1 MKNALLLTCL
11 LVFPLLL
18 TANQATAQT
27 TSLYFPPV
35 TGSTWAT
42 TTPASLGWCQPQ
54 LDSLIAFAG
63 RKSSKS
69 LLILKDGRLVVEHY
83 YGTYTADSAWYWA
96 SAGKSLTAT
105 LVGLARQDGILSLT
119 DSTSKYL
126 GRWTSATRPQQ
137 RQIQL
142 LHQLTMTT
150 GLDDS
155 PPAPCDNESTTPG
168 CLLYLASPATRWAY
182 HTGAYRT
189 LQNVLVQ
196 ASGVANMTTYTSQ
209 RLGTR
214 IGMTGLWA
222 NDVFYSKARSM
233 ARFGLFILARG
244 SWNGTQIMTDT
255 AYFRRMTTSSQ
266 TLNRSYGYLWW
277 LNGQS
282 SYKLPGSQITL
293 PGPLIPSAPADLIAA
308 LGKNDQKIYVVPSLG
323 LVVVRQGNT
332 AGASRLAASSFDT
345 ELWTKIMAAISCR
358 PTATAVASEAAGFL
372 AFPNPATET
381 LTLRQ
386 PAQSAAAVRLLD
398 ALGREVLRQP
408 TAGAEMSVSVAA
420 LVPGLYAA
428 QWLDAGGRVLM
439 SRKVA
444 RQ

>member
-1 MKNALLLTCL
+1 MKQLLLL
-11 LVFPLLL
+11 ISLGIFLLL
-18 TANQATAQT
+18 QCPTSAQAQT
-27 TSLYFPPV
+27 TPLYFPPL
-35 TGSTWAT
+35 TGTTWAS
-42 TTPASLGWCQPQ
+42 TTPASLGWCQTP
-54 LDSLIAFAG
+54 LDSLLAFAG
-63 RKSSKS
+63 RKGSKS
-69 LLILKDGRLVVEHY
+69 LLILKDGRMVVEQY

-105 LVGLARQDGILSLT
+105 LVGLARQDGLLSLT
-119 DSTSKYL
+119 DSTSRYL

-155 PPAPCDNESTTPG
+155 PPAPCDNESTTPS
-168 CLLYLASPATRWAY
+168 CLRYFAPPATRWAY

-189 LQNVLVQ
+189 LQDVLVQ
-196 ASGVANMTTYTSQ
+196 ASGATTITQYTNQ

-214 IGMTGLWA
+214 IGLTGLWA

-244 SWNGTQIMTDT
+244 TWNGTQIMTDT
-255 AYFRRMTTSSQ
+255 AYFRRMTTPSQ

-282 SYKLPGSQITL
+282 SYKLPGAQLTL

-323 LVVVRQGNT
+323 LVVVRQGQS

-345 ELWTKIMAAISCR
+345 ELWTKIMAVFCR
-358 PTATAVASEAAGFL
+358 PTAAAATSEAAGYSV
-372 AFPNPATET
+372 FPNPATEM

-386 PAQSAAAVRLLD
+386 PAQTAAAVRLTD
-398 ALGREVLRQP
+398 ALGREVWHQP
-408 TAGAEMSVSVAA
+408 VVGTEASVPVAA
-420 LVPGLYAA
+420 LAPGFYTA
-428 QWLDAGGRVLM
+428 QWLDAGGRVLA

>member
-1 MKNALLLTCL
+1 MKNALLRTSL
-11 LVFPLLL
+11 LFLALLL
-18 TANQATAQT
+18 PPGRATAQT
-27 TSLYFPPV
+27 ASLYFPPL
-35 TGSTWAT
+35 TGSTWAS
-42 TTPASLGWCQPQ
+42 TTPASLGWCQTP
-54 LDSLIAFAG
+54 LDSLLVFAG
-63 RKSSKS
+63 RKGSKS
-69 LLILKDGRLVVEHY
+69 LLILKDGRMVVEQY

-105 LVGLARQDGILSLT
+105 LVGLARQDGLLSLT
-119 DSTSKYL
+119 DSTSQYL
-126 GRWTSATRPQQ
+126 GRWTSAPRPQQ

-155 PPAPCDNESTTPG
+155 PPAPCDNESTTPS
-168 CLLYLASPATRWAY
+168 CLRYLAPPATRWAY

-196 ASGVANMTTYTSQ
+196 ASGATSMTAYTSQ
-209 RLGTR
+209 RLGNR

-244 SWNGTQIMTDT
+244 SWNGTPIMTDA
-255 AYFRRMTTSSQ
+255 AYFQAMTTPSQ

-282 SYKLPGSQITL
+282 SYRLPGSQVNF
-293 PGPLIPSAPADLIAA
+293 PGAVIPAAPADMIAA

-323 LVVVRQGNT
+323 LVVVRQGQS
-332 AGASRLAASSFDT
+332 AGASRLAASSFDN
-345 ELWTKIMAAISCR
+345 ELWTKIMAIFCR
-358 PTATAVASEAAGFL
+358 PTATAAAAEAAGFL

-386 PAQSAAAVRLLD
+386 PVQSTTTVRLLD

-408 TAGAEMSVSVAA
+408 TAGPQTSVSVAA
-420 LVPGLYAA
+420 LVPGLYTA
-428 QWLDAGGRVLM
+428 QWLDASGRTLM

-444 RQ
+444 RE

>member
-1 MKNALLLTCL
+1 MKNALLLTS
-11 LVFPLLL
+11 LLL
-18 TANQATAQT
+18 IALLLPPGRATAQT
-27 TSLYFPPV
+27 ASLYFPPL
-35 TGSTWAT
+35 TGSTWAS
-42 TTPASLGWCQPQ
+42 TTPASLGWCQTP
-54 LDSLIAFAG
+54 LDSLLVFAG
-63 RKSSKS
+63 RKGSKS
-69 LLILKDGRLVVEHY
+69 LLILKDGRMVVEQY

-105 LVGLARQDGILSLT
+105 LVGLARQDGLLSLT
-119 DSTSKYL
+119 DSTSQYL
-126 GRWTSATRPQQ
+126 GRWTSAPRPQQ

-155 PPAPCDNESTTPG
+155 PPAPCDNESTTPS
-168 CLLYLASPATRWAY
+168 CLRYLAPPATRWAY

-196 ASGVANMTTYTSQ
+196 ASGAASMTAYTSQ
-209 RLGTR
+209 RLGNR

-244 SWNGTQIMTDT
+244 SWNGTPIMTDA
-255 AYFRRMTTSSQ
+255 AYFQAMTTPSQ

-282 SYKLPGSQITL
+282 SYRLPGSQVNF
-293 PGPLIPSAPADLIAA
+293 PGAVIPAAPADMIAA

-323 LVVVRQGNT
+323 LVVVRQGQS
-332 AGASRLAASSFDT
+332 AGASRLAASSFDN
-345 ELWTKIMAAISCR
+345 ELWTKIMAIFCR
-358 PTATAVASEAAGFL
+358 PTATAAAAEAAGFL
-372 AFPNPATET
+372 AFPNPAAET

-386 PAQSAAAVRLLD
+386 PVQSTTTVRLLD

-408 TAGAEMSVSVAA
+408 TAGPQTSVSVAA
-420 LVPGLYAA
+420 LVPGLYTA
-428 QWLDAGGRVLM
+428 QWLDASGRTLM

-444 RQ
+444 RE

>member
-1 MKNALLLTCL
+1 MKNALLLLSL
-11 LVFPLLL
+11 LVLLL
-18 TANQATAQT
+18 APNVTQAQT
-27 TSLYFPPV
+27 GALYFPPL
-35 TGSTWAT
+35 TGNTWAS
-42 TTPASLGWCQPQ
+42 TTPASLGWCQTP

-63 RKSSKS
+63 RKGSKS
-69 LLILKDGRLVVEHY
+69 LLILKDGRMVVEHY

-105 LVGLARQDGILSLT
+105 LVGLAQQDGMLSLN
-119 DSTSKYL
+119 DSTSNYL

-137 RQIQL
+137 RQIL
-142 LHQLTMTT
+142 IRHHLAMTT

-155 PPAPCDNESTTPG
+155 PTAPCDNESTTPN
-168 CLLYLASPATRWAY
+168 CLRYFAPTATRWAY

-189 LQNVLVQ
+189 LQDVLVQ
-196 ASGVANMTTYTSQ
+196 ASGTASITAYTNQ
-209 RLGTR
+209 RLGNR

-244 SWNGTQIMTDT
+244 AWNGTQIMTDT
-255 AYFRRMTTSSQ
+255 AYFRRMTTPSQ
-266 TLNRSYGYLWW
+266 ALNHSYGYLWW

-282 SYKLPGSQITL
+282 SYKLPGAQVTL
-293 PGPLIPSAPADLIAA
+293 PGPLVPAAPADMLAA

-323 LVVVRQGNT
+323 LVVVRQGQS
-332 AGASRLAASSFDT
+332 AGASRLAASSFDN
-345 ELWTKIMAAISCR
+345 ELWTRIMVVFCR
-358 PTATAVASEAAGFL
+358 PTATAAAAETAGFL
-372 AFPNPATET
+372 AFPNPATDL

-386 PAQSAAAVRLLD
+386 PDKTAVSVGLLD

-408 TAGAEMSVSVAA
+408 TAGSETSVSVVA
-420 LVPGLYAA
+420 LAPGLYTA

-439 SRKVA
+439 RRKVA

>member
-1 MKNALLLTCL
+1 MKNALLLTS
-11 LVFPLLL
+11 LLL
-18 TANQATAQT
+18 LALLLPPGRATAQT
-27 TSLYFPPV
+27 ASLYFPPL
-35 TGSTWAT
+35 TGSTWAS
-42 TTPASLGWCQPQ
+42 TTPASLGWCQTP
-54 LDSLIAFAG
+54 LDSLLVFAG
-63 RKSSKS
+63 RKGSKS
-69 LLILKDGRLVVEHY
+69 LLILKDGRMVVEQY

-105 LVGLARQDGILSLT
+105 LVGLARQDGLLSLT
-119 DSTSKYL
+119 DSTSQYL
-126 GRWTSATRPQQ
+126 GRWTSAPRPQQ

-155 PPAPCDNESTTPG
+155 PPAPCDNESTTPS
-168 CLLYLASPATRWAY
+168 CLRYLAPPATRWAY

-196 ASGVANMTTYTSQ
+196 ASGATSMTAYTSQ
-209 RLGTR
+209 RLGNR

-244 SWNGTQIMTDT
+244 SWNGTPIMTDA
-255 AYFRRMTTSSQ
+255 AYFQAMTTPSQ

-282 SYKLPGSQITL
+282 SYRLPGSQVNF
-293 PGPLIPSAPADLIAA
+293 PGAVIPAAPADMIAA

-323 LVVVRQGNT
+323 LVVVRQGQS
-332 AGASRLAASSFDT
+332 AGASRLAASSFDN
-345 ELWTKIMAAISCR
+345 ELWTKIMAIFCR
-358 PTATAVASEAAGFL
+358 PTATAAAAEAAGFL

-386 PAQSAAAVRLLD
+386 PVQSTTTVRLLD

-408 TAGAEMSVSVAA
+408 TAGPQTSVSVAA
-420 LVPGLYAA
+420 LVPGLYTA
-428 QWLDAGGRVLM
+428 QWLDASGRTLM

-444 RQ
+444 RE

>member
-1 MKNALLLTCL
+1 MKNRLLLFGFLSALL
-11 LVFPLLL
+11 FAPSPARAQP
-18 TANQATAQT
+18 TA
-27 TSLYFPPV
+27 LYFPPL
-35 TGSTWAT
+35 TGSTWAS
-42 TTPASLGWCQPQ
+42 TTPASLGWCQSQ
-54 LDSLIAFAG
+54 LDSLLAFAG
-63 RKSSKS
+63 RKGSKS
-69 LLILKDGRLVVEHY
+69 LLILKDGRMVVEQY

-105 LVGLARQDGILSLT
+105 LVGLAQQDGILSLN

-137 RQIQL
+137 RQL
-142 LHQLTMTT
+142 LIRHQLTMTT

-168 CLLYLASPATRWAY
+168 CLLYLAPPATRWAY

-196 ASGVANMTTYTSQ
+196 ASGVSNMTTYTSQ
-209 RLGTR
+209 RLGAR

-244 SWNGTQIMTDT
+244 AWNGTQILTDT
-255 AYFRRMTTSSQ
+255 AYFRRMTTPSQ

-282 SYKLPGSQITL
+282 SYKLPGAQVTL
-293 PGPLIPSAPADLIAA
+293 PGPLIPAAPADLIAA

-323 LVVVRQGNT
+323 LVVVRQGQS
-332 AGASRLAASSFDT
+332 AGASRLAASSFDN
-345 ELWTKIMAAISCR
+345 ELWTKIMAVFCR
-358 PTATAVASEAAGFL
+358 PTATATAAEAAGFL

-386 PAQSAAAVRLLD
+386 PAHTAASVCLLD
-398 ALGREVLRQP
+398 ALGREILRQP
-408 TAGAEMSVSVAA
+408 TAGSEASVSVAA
-420 LVPGLYAA
+420 LAPGLYTA
-428 QWLDAGGRVLM
+428 QWLDADGRVLM
-439 SRKVA
+439 RRKVA
-444 RQ
+444 H

>member
-1 MKNALLLTCL
+1 MKYLLLLTSLLLL
-11 LVFPLLL
+11 LVQPGPIR
-18 TANQATAQT
+18 AQT
-27 TSLYFPPV
+27 PTLYFPPL

-42 TTPASLGWCQPQ
+42 TTPASLGWCQTP

-63 RKSSKS
+63 RKGSKS
-69 LLILKDGRLVVEHY
+69 LLILKDGRMVVEHY

-105 LVGLARQDGILSLT
+105 LVGLAQQDGILSLN

-137 RQIQL
+137 RQIL
-142 LHQLTMTT
+142 IRHQLTMTT
-150 GLDDS
+150 GLDDT
-155 PPAPCDNESTTPG
+155 PPTPCDNESTTPG
-168 CLLYLASPATRWAY
+168 CLLYLAPPATRWAY

-189 LQNVLVQ
+189 LQDVLVQ
-196 ASGVANMTTYTSQ
+196 ASGISTITTYTNQ
-209 RLGTR
+209 RLGAR
-214 IGMTGLWA
+214 IGLTGLWA

-244 SWNGTQIMTDT
+244 TWNGTPIMTDT
-255 AYFRRMTTSSQ
+255 AYFRRMTTPSQ
-266 TLNRSYGYLWW
+266 ALNRSYGYLWW
-277 LNGQS
+277 LNGQA
-282 SYKLPGSQITL
+282 SYKLPGAQLTL

-323 LVVVRQGNT
+323 LVVVRQGNS

-345 ELWTKIMAAISCR
+345 ELWTKIMAVLCR
-358 PTATAVASEAAGFL
+358 PTATTAAAEAAGFL
-372 AFPNPATET
+372 AFPNPATDI

-386 PAQSAAAVRLLD
+386 PDKTATSVCLLD

-408 TAGAEMSVSVAA
+408 TASSETSVSVAA
-420 LVPGLYAA
+420 LAPGLYTA
-428 QWLDAGGRVLM
+428 QWLDASGRVLM
-439 SRKVA
+439 RRKVA
-444 RQ
+444 H